1 MKLDRRFLVP
11 EVVQISATDCGP
23 AALTALLGGFGISV
37 DYQRIRETC
46 RTDRDGTSIDTL
58 EDLALMF
65 GLDAEQVLVPLD
77 HVVLREAGLLPGIVV
92 VRHPGSFIHFVLA
105 WSRHRRWLQVMDPA
119 AGRQWVSCARF
130 LEQAYVHHLTVPA
143 SAWREWAGSEEFIRP
158 LSHRLSAIGIRRD
171 VIQGLIDEGLRDAN
185 WQTLARL
192 DAATR
197 MMSGVVRHGRVGP
210 RAASHLLEAMLS
222 GDGRKWYGDTT
233 IPDRHWSVRAAATEP
248 TGQVRLVASGAV
260 VVRARARRAQRGRTP
275 ERVEPEPARRDVAP
289 EAFGDG
295 SAQPVR
301 DLIRFAAFDG
311 LLAPGAVA
319 AALALAA
326 AAVVLEAL
334 LFRAFFDL
342 PHLLQVGEQR
352 LLAAIAAVAF
362 LGALL
367 LSDVVAATAT
377 ARLGRRLEAR
387 LRIAVAEA
395 LPRLAG
401 RYFESRL
408 ASDLAQRAHS
418 VRALRLLPPLA
429 GDLLRAVAELTVTAV
444 AIAWLD
450 PRSAP
455 IAFLAAMIALGV
467 PLGTQYLLAE
477 RDLRERNHSGALSRF
492 YLEGLLGLMP
502 IRTHCAERALR
513 REHES
518 LLLKWASAGLALQ
531 RVVVVVEGAQA
542 LSGFALAV
550 WLLMAYLGR
559 TGDTGGALLLV
570 YWTLNLP
577 LLGQEIA
584 LLARQYPA
592 HRNVAA
598 RLLEPLR
605 CPAQE
610 VATLDGAAESKPG
623 PVAIRFEEVGVRAAG
638 RMILEGID
646 VVIER
651 GSHIAVVGA
660 SGAGKSTFVGL
671 LLGWYRPAS
680 GRIFVD
686 GTRLDGA
693 ALRQLRRDTAWVDPV
708 VHLWNRSLFDNL
720 AYGAPPGVDAA
731 LGQVIHETG
740 LYDLLRKLPRGLQT
754 PLGDSG
760 GLVSAGEGERVRFGR
775 ALLRAHARLV
785 ILDEPFRGLERQ
797 HRRELLAR
805 ARERWRHATVLCITH
820 DIGDSATFDRVLV
833 MDAGRIV
840 EDGAPSAL
848 ASVPASRY
856 RALLESERA
865 VRALFRADRS
875 WRILQLDRGRL
886 GAKSE
891 ADDDLRHDGAIR

>member
-1 MKLDRRFLVP
+1 
-11 EVVQISATDCGP
+11 
-23 AALTALLGGFGISV
+23 
-37 DYQRIRETC
+37 
-46 RTDRDGTSIDTL
+46 
-58 EDLALMF
+58 
-65 GLDAEQVLVPLD
+65 
-77 HVVLREAGLLPGIVV
+77 
-92 VRHPGSFIHFVLA
+92 
-105 WSRHRRWLQVMDPA
+105 
-119 AGRQWVSCARF
+119 
-130 LEQAYVHHLTVPA
+130 
-143 SAWREWAGSEEFIRP
+143 
-158 LSHRLSAIGIRRD
+158 
-171 VIQGLIDEGLRDAN
+171 
-185 WQTLARL
+185 
-192 DAATR
+192 
-197 MMSGVVRHGRVGP
+197 
-210 RAASHLLEAMLS
+210 
-222 GDGRKWYGDTT
+222 
-233 IPDRHWSVRAAATEP
+233 
-248 TGQVRLVASGAV
+248 
-260 VVRARARRAQRGRTP
+260 
-275 ERVEPEPARRDVAP
+275 
-289 EAFGDG
+289 
-295 SAQPVR
+295 
-301 DLIRFAAFDG
+301 
-311 LLAPGAVA
+311 
-319 AALALAA
+319 
-326 AAVVLEAL
+326 
-334 LFRAFFDL
+334 
-342 PHLLQVGEQR
+342 
-352 LLAAIAAVAF
+352 
-362 LGALL
+362 
-367 LSDVVAATAT
+367 
-377 ARLGRRLEAR
+377 
-387 LRIAVAEA
+387 
-395 LPRLAG
+395 
-401 RYFESRL
+401 
-408 ASDLAQRAHS
+408 
-418 VRALRLLPPLA
+418 
-429 GDLLRAVAELTVTAV
+429 
-444 AIAWLD
+444 
-450 PRSAP
+450 
-455 IAFLAAMIALGV
+455 
-467 PLGTQYLLAE
+467 
-477 RDLRERNHSGALSRF
+477 
-492 YLEGLLGLMP
+492 MP

-559 TGDTGGALLLV
+559 TGDTGGALFLV

-708 VHLWNRSLFDNL
+708 VHLWSRSLFDNL
-720 AYGAPPGVDAA
+720 AYGAPPGVDPA

-797 HRRELLAR
+797 HRRELRPRAAGREVRGRYPMTDLAAAAWPRTRLADAFEALIRSAALAR
-805 ARERWRHATVLCITH
+805 TMKPGPPGPCPTVEDDDEVDCWVQAAARSVDLEAEAVEIPVCDVEAFLRQAGPALFVLRENTYPGVLALVRGGRRWVHLVGPDARVRRVKREEVSDILRRTLEAPVMAEVDDLLERAGVAPTRRSATRTALLREQLASRSIAGCWLIRLPPGAHFGDQCRHAGVTQMLAVFAAAHVVHDLLWVLAWWL
-820 DIGDSATFDRVLV
+820 IGRAALEGRYDRGWL
-833 MDAGRIV
+833 
-840 EDGAPSAL
+840 L
-848 ASVPASRY
+848 AW
-856 RALLESERA
+856 ALLLLTLVPLRMLATWAQGVLTVVTSSLLR
-865 VRALFRADRS
+865 RRLLTGALKMEPE
-875 WRILQLDRGRL
+875 IGR
-886 GAKSE
+886 
-891 ADDDLRHDGAIR
+891 